1 MIDILLMLVSAILI
15 LLSLLQGGKS
25 EGLSSAFT
33 GGNSGLNLFSD
44 VKERGPER
52 ILSLVTMVVGALF
65 FILAILQQVF

>member
-1 MIDILLMLVSAILI
+1 MIDILLMMVSAILI

-33 GGNSGLNLFSD
+33 GGSSGLNLFSD

-52 ILSLVTMVVGALF
+52 VLSLVTMGVGVAF
-65 FILAILQQVF
+65 FILAVLQQII

>member
-1 MIDILLMLVSAILI
+1 MIDVLLMMVSAILI

-52 ILSLVTMVVGALF
+52 IMSVATMIVGGLF
-65 FILAILQQVF
+65 FVLAILQQIF